1 MNLGHLSTFSVIEEF
16 SNFMTYQDPSFTP
29 DGRLEEAISLLRNTP
44 EKKSDLPQ
52 ECPESGLGESA
63 TLELLS
69 PHVIGAA
76 AKLDAPEAFANMDPP
91 TPWIT
96 WAIALWNARL
106 NQNLLHPATAPFAI
120 QAEQRVFE
128 WLMPFFGMRGG
139 HMCSG
144 STLANLTAI
153 WAARDGKDV
162 QRVVASQAAHLSIQK
177 AARMLRLPIREVP
190 ATRYGQLDVSQLGD
204 VSDACLVLT
213 AGTTATG
220 EVDPLE
226 LIGQARWT
234 HVDAAWGGPLR
245 LSATYANRLAGI
257 EGADSVAVSAHKLL
271 MQPKDSALVMFRD
284 PELANSVISFGG
296 GYLATPNI
304 GVQGSRGAAAVSLLA
319 TLLALGRAGIAER
332 IDRVME
338 MANQLAEN
346 LEGEEAIELLSFP
359 KTGVTVFR
367 PRKLDTDEIHAKLPP
382 GMFSICLIEDE
393 RWLRSV
399 AANPLAD
406 IDLIVATIKE
416 TVRR

>member
-1 MNLGHLSTFSVIEEF
+1 
-16 SNFMTYQDPSFTP
+16 
-29 DGRLEEAISLLRNTP
+29 
-44 EKKSDLPQ
+44 
-52 ECPESGLGESA
+52 
-63 TLELLS
+63 
-69 PHVIGAA
+69 
-76 AKLDAPEAFANMDPP
+76 
-91 TPWIT
+91 
-96 WAIALWNARL
+96 
-106 NQNLLHPATAPFAI
+106 
-120 QAEQRVFE
+120 
-128 WLMPFFGMRGG
+128 MPFFGMRGG

-245 LSATYANRLAGI
+245 LSSTYANRLAGI

-346 LEGEEAIELLSFP
+346 LEAEEAIELLSFP

-416 TVRR
+416 AVRR

>member
-1 MNLGHLSTFSVIEEF
+1 
-16 SNFMTYQDPSFTP
+16 MTYQDPSFTP
-29 DGRLEEAISLLRNTP
+29 DARLEEAISLLRNTP
-44 EKKSDLPQ
+44 ENRSELPR

-63 TLELLS
+63 TLKLLS
-69 PHVIGAA
+69 PYVIGAA
-76 AKLDAPEAFANMDPP
+76 ARLDAPEAFANMDPP

-177 AARMLRLPIREVP
+177 AARMLRLPIREIP

-226 LIGQARWT
+226 LIGRARWT

-245 LSATYANRLAGI
+245 LSSTYANRLAGI

-332 IDRVME
+332 IDRVMK

-346 LEGEEAIELLSFP
+346 LEAEEAIELLSFP

-367 PRKLDTDEIHAKLPP
+367 PRYLDTDEIYAKLPP

>member
-1 MNLGHLSTFSVIEEF
+1 
-16 SNFMTYQDPSFTP
+16 MTYQDPSFTS
-29 DGRLEEAISLLRNTP
+29 DAKLEEAISLLRNTP
-44 EKKSDLPQ
+44 ENRSELPVQ
-52 ECPESGLGESA
+52 CPESGLGESE
-63 TLELLS
+63 TLKLLA
-69 PHVIGAA
+69 PYVIGAA
-76 AKLDAPEAFANMDPP
+76 ARLDAPEAFANMDPP

-96 WAIALWNARL
+96 WATALWNARL

-128 WLMPFFGMRGG
+128 WLTPYFGMRGG

-153 WAARDGKDV
+153 WAARDGKHV
-162 QRVVASQAAHLSIQK
+162 QRVVVSEGAHLSIQK
-177 AARMLRLPIREVP
+177 AARILRLPIIEVP

-220 EVDPLE
+220 EVDSME
-226 LIGQARWT
+226 LIGRARWT

-245 LSATYANRLAGI
+245 LSPTHANRLEGI

-284 PELANSVISFGG
+284 LELANSAISFGG

-304 GVQGSRGAAAVSLLA
+304 GVQGSRGAAAIGLLA
-319 TLLALGRAGIAER
+319 TLLALGRVGMVER

-338 MANQLAEN
+338 MASQLAEH
-346 LEGEEAIELLSFP
+346 LQSDAAIELLSIP

-367 PRKLDTDEIHAKLPP
+367 PRELDTDEIHARLPS
-382 GMFSICLIEDE
+382 GMFSICVIEGE

-406 IDLIVATIKE
+406 IDLITSTITE
-416 TVRR
+416 AVRP

>member
-1 MNLGHLSTFSVIEEF
+1 MNLGHLSRFSVIEEF

-162 QRVVASQAAHLSIQK
+162 QRVVASQAAHLSVQK

-245 LSATYANRLAGI
+245 LSSTYANRLAGI

-346 LEGEEAIELLSFP
+346 LEAEDAIELLSFP

-382 GMFSICLIEDE
+382 GMFSKCLIEDE

-416 TVRR
+416 IVRR

>member
-1 MNLGHLSTFSVIEEF
+1 
-16 SNFMTYQDPSFTP
+16 MTYQDPSFTP

-44 EKKSDLPQ
+44 EKKSDLPR
-52 ECPESGLGESA
+52 ECPELGLGESA

-162 QRVVASQAAHLSIQK
+162 QRVVVSQAAHLSIQK

-190 ATRYGQLDVSQLGD
+190 ATRYGQLDTSQLGD

-245 LSATYANRLAGI
+245 LSSTHANRLAGI
-257 EGADSVAVSAHKLL
+257 ESADSVAVSAHKLL

-284 PELANSVISFGG
+284 PDLANSAISFGG
-296 GYLATPNI
+296 GYLTTPNI
-304 GVQGSRGAAAVSLLA
+304 GVQGSRGAAAISLLA
-319 TLLALGRAGIAER
+319 TLIALGRAGIVER
-332 IDRVME
+332 IDKVME
-338 MANQLAEN
+338 MANQLAEY
-346 LEGEEAIELLSFP
+346 LQADEAIELLSMP

-367 PRKLDTDEIHAKLPP
+367 PKELDAEEMHARLPS
-382 GMFSICLIEDE
+382 GMFSICVIEDE
-393 RWLRSV
+393 HWLRSV

-406 IDLIVATIKE
+406 IDLIMAAIKE
-416 TVRR
+416 AVRR

>member
-1 MNLGHLSTFSVIEEF
+1 
-16 SNFMTYQDPSFTP
+16 MTYQDPSFML
-29 DGRLEEAISLLRNTP
+29 DARLEEAISLLRDTP
-44 EKKSDLPQ
+44 EKKTDLPR

-63 TLELLS
+63 TLKLLS
-69 PHVIGAA
+69 PYVIGAA

-128 WLMPFFGMRGG
+128 WLTPFFGMRGG

-162 QRVVASQAAHLSIQK
+162 QRVVVSQSAHLSIQK
-177 AARMLRLPIREVP
+177 AARMLRLPIKEVP

-220 EVDPLE
+220 EVDPME

-245 LSATYANRLAGI
+245 LSPTHANRLAGI

-284 PELANSVISFGG
+284 LELANSAISFGG
-296 GYLATPNI
+296 GYLTTPNI
-304 GVQGSRGAAAVSLLA
+304 GVQGSRAAAAVGLLA
-319 TLLALGRAGIAER
+319 TLLALGRVGIVER
-332 IDRVME
+332 IDRVMG
-338 MANQLAEN
+338 MASQLAEH
-346 LEGEEAIELLSFP
+346 LQADEAIELLSLP

-367 PRKLDTDEIHAKLPP
+367 PRKLDTDEIHSRLPL
-382 GMFSICLIEDE
+382 GMFSVCVIEGE

-406 IDLIVATIKE
+406 IDLIMATITE
-416 TVRR
+416 AVRP

>member
-1 MNLGHLSTFSVIEEF
+1 
-16 SNFMTYQDPSFTP
+16 
-29 DGRLEEAISLLRNTP
+29 
-44 EKKSDLPQ
+44 
-52 ECPESGLGESA
+52 
-63 TLELLS
+63 
-69 PHVIGAA
+69 
-76 AKLDAPEAFANMDPP
+76 
-91 TPWIT
+91 
-96 WAIALWNARL
+96 
-106 NQNLLHPATAPFAI
+106 
-120 QAEQRVFE
+120 
-128 WLMPFFGMRGG
+128 
-139 HMCSG
+139 MCSG

-162 QRVVASQAAHLSIQK
+162 QRIVGSQAAHLSIQK

-190 ATRYGQLDVSQLGD
+190 TNRHGQLDASKLGD

-245 LSATYANRLAGI
+245 LSSVHANRLAGI

-284 PELANSVISFGG
+284 PDLANSAISFGG
-296 GYLATPNI
+296 GYLTTPNI
-304 GVQGSRGAAAVSLLA
+304 GVQGSRGAAAISLLA
-319 TLLALGRAGIAER
+319 TLLALGRDGIVER
-332 IDRVME
+332 IDRVMK
-338 MANQLAEN
+338 MANQLAEY
-346 LEGEEAIELLSFP
+346 LQADEAIELLSMP

-367 PRKLDTDEIHAKLPP
+367 PQKMDTEKVHARLPT
-382 GMFSICLIEDE
+382 GMFSVCVIEDE

-406 IDLIVATIKE
+406 IDLIVGAIKE
-416 TVRR
+416 AVRR

>member
-1 MNLGHLSTFSVIEEF
+1 
-16 SNFMTYQDPSFTP
+16 MTYQDPSFTP
-29 DGRLEEAISLLRNTP
+29 EGNLEEAITLLRNTP
-44 EKKSDLPQ
+44 EKTTDLPR
-52 ECPESGLGESA
+52 ECPEIGLGESA

-69 PHVIGAA
+69 SHVIGEA
-76 AKLDAPEAFANMDPP
+76 AKLDAPDAFANMDPP

-162 QRVVASQAAHLSIQK
+162 QRVVVSQAAHLSIQK

-190 ATRYGQLDVSQLGD
+190 ANRYGQLDTSQLGD

-245 LSATYANRLAGI
+245 LSPVHANRLAGI
-257 EGADSVAVSAHKLL
+257 EGSDSVAVSAHKLL
-271 MQPKDSALVMFRD
+271 MQPKDSALVMFGD
-284 PELANSVISFGG
+284 PDLANSAISFGG
-296 GYLATPNI
+296 GYLTTPNI
-304 GVQGSRGAAAVSLLA
+304 GVQGSRGAAAISLLA
-319 TLLALGRAGIAER
+319 TLIALGRAGIVER

-338 MANQLAEN
+338 MANQLAEY
-346 LEGEEAIELLSFP
+346 LQADEAIELLSMP

-367 PRKLDTDEIHAKLPP
+367 PKKLDAEEIHARLPS
-382 GMFSICLIEDE
+382 GMFSICVIEDE
-393 RWLRSV
+393 HWLRSV

-406 IDLIVATIKE
+406 IDLIVAAIKE
-416 TVRR
+416 AVRR

>member
-1 MNLGHLSTFSVIEEF
+1 
-16 SNFMTYQDPSFTP
+16 MTHQDPSFAP
-29 DGRLEEAISLLRNTP
+29 NGKLEDAISLLRHTP
-44 EKKSDLPQ
+44 EKKSDLPR
-52 ECPESGLGESA
+52 ECPESGLGELA

-69 PHVIGAA
+69 PYVIGEA

-120 QAEQRVFE
+120 KAEQRAFD
-128 WLMPFFGMRGG
+128 WLMPFFGMHGG

-153 WAARDGKDV
+153 WAARDSKDV

-177 AARMLRLPIREVP
+177 AARILRLPIEVVP
-190 ATRYGQLDVSQLGD
+190 ASKQGQLDTSQLGD

-220 EVDPLE
+220 EIDPLE

-245 LSATYANRLAGI
+245 LSSTHFHKLAGI

-284 PELANSVISFGG
+284 PELANSAISFGG
-296 GYLATPNI
+296 GYLTTPNI
-304 GVQGSRGAAAVSLLA
+304 GVQGSRGAAAISLLA

-338 MANQLAEN
+338 MANQLAEKLRADEN
-346 LEGEEAIELLSFP
+346 IELLAMP

-367 PRKLDTDEIHAKLPP
+367 PRNFDTDGIHAKLPS
-382 GMFSICLIEDE
+382 GMFSTCVIEDE

-406 IDLIVATIKE
+406 IDLIVTTIKE
-416 TVRR
+416 AVRG

>member
-1 MNLGHLSTFSVIEEF
+1 MNLGHLSTFSVIEKF

-177 AARMLRLPIREVP
+177 AARMLRLPIRKVP

-245 LSATYANRLAGI
+245 LSSTYANRLAGI

-319 TLLALGRAGIAER
+319 TVLALGRAGIAER

-346 LEGEEAIELLSFP
+346 LEAEEAIELLSFP

-416 TVRR
+416 IVRR

>member
-1 MNLGHLSTFSVIEEF
+1 MNLGHLSTLSVIEEF

-120 QAEQRVFE
+120 QAERRVFE

-245 LSATYANRLAGI
+245 LSSTYANRLAGI

-304 GVQGSRGAAAVSLLA
+304 GVQGSRGAAAGSLLA

-346 LEGEEAIELLSFP
+346 LEAEEAMELLSFP

>member
-1 MNLGHLSTFSVIEEF
+1 
-16 SNFMTYQDPSFTP
+16 
-29 DGRLEEAISLLRNTP
+29 
-44 EKKSDLPQ
+44 
-52 ECPESGLGESA
+52 
-63 TLELLS
+63 
-69 PHVIGAA
+69 
-76 AKLDAPEAFANMDPP
+76 
-91 TPWIT
+91 
-96 WAIALWNARL
+96 
-106 NQNLLHPATAPFAI
+106 
-120 QAEQRVFE
+120 
-128 WLMPFFGMRGG
+128 
-139 HMCSG
+139 
-144 STLANLTAI
+144 
-153 WAARDGKDV
+153 
-162 QRVVASQAAHLSIQK
+162 
-177 AARMLRLPIREVP
+177 
-190 ATRYGQLDVSQLGD
+190 
-204 VSDACLVLT
+204 
-213 AGTTATG
+213 
-220 EVDPLE
+220 
-226 LIGQARWT
+226 
-234 HVDAAWGGPLR
+234 VDAAWGGPLR
-245 LSATYANRLAGI
+245 LSSTYANRLAGI

-346 LEGEEAIELLSFP
+346 LEAEDAIELLSFP

-382 GMFSICLIEDE
+382 GMFSKCLIEDE